1 MGIYLV
7 SKKVTAWL
15 EELGLGQYAIAFEE
29 NELDLDQLIDL
40 SNGDLK
46 DLGVT
51 IMGHRKKLFRAI
63 DTHSGLSRY
72 SICLPSFVMGLVWI
86 KIPGD
91 TDLLDACNR
100 AYESILREITNIAY
114 ISILHVIHQ

>member
-7 SKKVTAWL
+7 SKKVIVL
-15 EELGLGQYAIAFEE
+15 
-29 NELDLDQLIDL
+29 
-40 SNGDLK
+40 
-46 DLGVT
+46 
-51 IMGHRKKLFRAI
+51 
-63 DTHSGLSRY
+63 
-72 SICLPSFVMGLVWI
+72 VMGLVWI